1 MRVTLAYAFAQGSY
15 ALCRGGLCSRFSR
28 AAVGLR
34 QCSDT
39 AARLAGLA
47 GLPMQRTGEARALH
61 ASLSLHL
68 PGKRSLYP
76 SPHTPHSSLYP
87 FGQRSVRQ
95 SQSQVIGSAGADRA
109 CGKYVST

>member
-1 MRVTLAYAFAQGSY
+1 M
-15 ALCRGGLCSRFSR
+15 
-28 AAVGLR
+28 
-34 QCSDT
+34 
-39 AARLAGLA
+39 RLAGLA
-47 GLPMQRTGEARALH
+47 GLPSQRTGEARALH

-87 FGQRSVRQ
+87 CGQRSVRQ

>member
-1 MRVTLAYAFAQGSY
+1 M
-15 ALCRGGLCSRFSR
+15 
-28 AAVGLR
+28 
-34 QCSDT
+34 
-39 AARLAGLA
+39 RLAGLA

-87 FGQRSVRQ
+87 CGQRSVRQ

-109 CGKYVST
+109 CGKYVSECVRECVRARVRACVRACVRA